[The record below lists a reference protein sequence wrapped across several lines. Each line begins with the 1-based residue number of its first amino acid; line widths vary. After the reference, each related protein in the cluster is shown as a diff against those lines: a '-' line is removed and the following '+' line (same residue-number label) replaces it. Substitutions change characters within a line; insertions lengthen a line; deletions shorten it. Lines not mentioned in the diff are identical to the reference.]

1 MKRENLLLLLL
12 LRIFASLIERKKQ
25 GMICYI
31 VKYTVNNRENL
42 IREKK
47 KFSFLM
53 FAIKIEQIFEKCY

>member
-1 MKRENLLLLLL
+1 MKRENLLLLRL

-42 IREKK
+42 ISEKK
-47 KFSFLM
+47 TFSFLM

>member
-1 MKRENLLLLLL
+1 MKRENLLLLRL

-31 VKYTVNNRENL
+31 VKYTVNNRKNL
-42 IREKK
+42 ISEKK
-47 KFSFLM
+47 TFSFLM